1 MNRTRV
7 LSGLFGL
14 LLALIP
20 ARASAADGLQWASRF
35 NTNNVTSEFGAAL
48 AVDSTGCVYV
58 AGSMAVGSSTD
69 YLTVKLSQAGEILW
83 VTNYNGPGNSGDGAS
98 SVAIDAAGNLFV
110 AGYSTFTGSRVDL
123 TVVSYDSNGRQRWV
137 GRSKGPTFFSSADL
151 AFVTVDKDGN
161 VSVAGRSAPRALTGR
176 FLAAQ
181 CSERG

>member
-83 VTNYNGPGNSGDGAS
+83 VTNYNGPGNSGDAAAG
-98 SVAIDAAGNLFV
+98 VAVDAAGQGFV
-110 AGYSTFTGSRVDL
+110 VWFSAFLRGRGGLTTGS
-123 TVVSYDSNGRQRWV
+123 Y
-137 GRSKGPTFFSSADL
+137 
-151 AFVTVDKDGN
+151 
-161 VSVAGRSAPRALTGR
+161 
-176 FLAAQ
+176 
-181 CSERG
+181 